1 MKIAE
6 VLKAIGVIGNEGIKR
21 ISLDEELTDDQVYNL
36 VELVERPWLVRIF
49 DKEDG
54 PIGIFGY
61 YDPDE
66 ALIFCERAIAEDQEV
81 EVYTSLWGGH
91 INVSLE
97 ALKECCLNGGGELS

>member
-36 VELVERPWLVRIF
+36 VELVERPWFVRIW
-49 DKEDG
+49 DREDG
-54 PIGIFGY
+54 PIGIYGY
-61 YDPDE
+61 YDPHE
-66 ALIFCERAIAEDQEV
+66 ALSFCERAIAEDQEV
-81 EVYTSLWGGH
+81 EVYTALWGNH

-97 ALKECCLNGGGELS
+97 AFKEYCLKGGDEL